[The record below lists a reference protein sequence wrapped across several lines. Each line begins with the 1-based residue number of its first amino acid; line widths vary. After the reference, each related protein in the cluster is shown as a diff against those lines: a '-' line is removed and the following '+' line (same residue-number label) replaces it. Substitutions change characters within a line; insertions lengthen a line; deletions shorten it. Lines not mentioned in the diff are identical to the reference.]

1 MEQVTVSSKGQIAIP
16 KAVGDLMDLSA
27 GAKLMIEVRGQEI
40 VLSKEPAW
48 KKLHGA
54 AAGSDLVTAFA
65 LHKKRE
71 REHEDSRAWFV
82 GDSGMDQW
90 QKTSRHPR
98 GRAPRGGRRRTS
110 STPDERYQ
118 RGRGLL
124 LPAEAPQPG
133 PRGVS

>member
-16 KAVGDLMDLSA
+16 KAVRDLMDLSA
-27 GAKLMIEVRGQEI
+27 GAKLMIESGDRKLCSPKNQPGRSCTGPPPAATWLPPSPYTRSGRASMKTRVLGSRGN
-40 VLSKEPAW
+40 
-48 KKLHGA
+48 
-54 AAGSDLVTAFA
+54 
-65 LHKKRE
+65 
-71 REHEDSRAWFV
+71 
-82 GDSGMDQW
+82 SGMDQW